1 MSERRVRRR
10 FYWALLFLFPVSLH
24 AAENVSNWRERLGE
38 AAVASLLR
46 AKAGEERRRG
56 MERLALPFSRE
67 SRERLL
73 SWVERVEELS
83 LDEKRTLVFA
93 IARFANEPKVAN
105 LLYRVLS
112 DVAGNNAL
120 LGPQIQTS
128 AALALSRAQSPQAT
142 AFLISA
148 LGHAGPLAEFA
159 KHALLTHPPR
169 DVRVLCSKQAP
180 PGAVA
185 LVGEIGDKRAIPA
198 LRELVRK
205 APMDVSVEAAVALA
219 KLGNFE
225 PLALAREWAKSSLPK
240 LRARAAEILALL
252 APLEATGVVEELLGQ
267 DGNVDLGLRLARQ
280 VLSPRLIDGLGRLLT
295 TSDSARAD
303 SARQILAA
311 IEAQSAGA
319 KLVSLARTRSELSL
333 AAHALATATSSASG
347 RTLTANLARAG
358 GWDKRLWQHAWRLR
372 YAKTDDELGS
382 LGKAGV
388 PSGFSSE
395 EACRLAVAGAD
406 NARRLNVQLIGCL
419 RYPEIGKL
427 VSSESLVNHLQ
438 DSVAAPMAALVL
450 ASRYAPQDSLSEQLL
465 KSADTD
471 VRAAAL
477 FGLSRCAWPLRFGM
491 LTQAFATESEPEVR
505 RAIVTGIG
513 LQARAWSKAWL
524 SDVAALDS
532 DPGVRQAAKQAL
544 TPHSA
549 WPTASGVLP
558 VWIFVDGNTQGQAL
572 GVRLFPGLVV
582 PMLPDPDGFVVVPHA
597 VTGSY
602 SVRLAL
608 APEFDHVRPPST
620 ATEAHEQTR

>member
-1 MSERRVRRR
+1 MSERRVRWR
-10 FYWALLFLFPVSLH
+10 FCGALLLLLPVSLH

-38 AAVASLLR
+38 AAVKGLLR
-46 AKAGEERRRG
+46 GHAGEERRRG
-56 MERLALPFSRE
+56 IERLALPFSWE

-73 SWVERVEELS
+73 SLVDWVEELN
-83 LDEKRTLVFA
+83 LEEKRTLVFA

-112 DVAGNNAL
+112 DASGDDEL
-120 LGPQIQTS
+120 LAAQIQTS
-128 AALALSRAQSPQAT
+128 AALALSRAQSPEAT

-159 KHALLTHPPR
+159 KRAFLAHPPR

-185 LVGEIGDKRAIPA
+185 LVGEIGDKRAISA
-198 LRELVRK
+198 LRELVQK

-219 KLGNFE
+219 KLGNGE

-240 LRARAAEILALL
+240 LRARGAEILALL
-252 APLEATGVVEELLGQ
+252 APREATGVVEELLGQ
-267 DGNVDLGLRLARQ
+267 DETVDLGLHLARQ
-280 VLSPRLIDGLGRLLT
+280 VLAPRLIDAIGRILT
-295 TSDSARAD
+295 ISEPARAD
-303 SARQILAA
+303 SVRQILAA
-311 IEAQSAGA
+311 IELDSAGA
-319 KLVSLARTRSELSL
+319 KLVGLARTRSELSL
-333 AAHALATATSSASG
+333 AAHALATATSAASG
-347 RTLTANLARAG
+347 RTLTSHLARSK
-358 GWDKRLWQHAWRLR
+358 GWEKRLWQRAWRVR
-372 YAKTDDELGS
+372 YGKTEDESGS
-382 LGKAGV
+382 SGDVRGV
-388 PSGFSSE
+388 NGFSSE
-395 EACRLAVAGAD
+395 EACRLAIASFD
-406 NARRLNVQLIGCL
+406 SRRLSAPLIGCL

-427 VSSESLVNHLQ
+427 VSSDSLVELLQ

-450 ASRYAPQDSLSEQLL
+450 ASRYAREDSLSGQLL
-465 KSADTD
+465 KSADTE

-477 FGLSRCAWPLRFGM
+477 FGLSRSASPHRFGI
-491 LTQAFATESEPEVR
+491 LTQALVNESEPEVR

-524 SDVAALDS
+524 ADVATLDS
-532 DPGVRQAAKQAL
+532 DPGVRQAAELAL
-544 TPHSA
+544 TSHSA
-549 WPTASGVLP
+549 WPTASGELP
-558 VWIFVDGNTQGQAL
+558 IWIFVEGNTQPQSL

-602 SVRLAL
+602 GVRLAL

-620 ATEAHEQTR
+620 VTEAHEQTR